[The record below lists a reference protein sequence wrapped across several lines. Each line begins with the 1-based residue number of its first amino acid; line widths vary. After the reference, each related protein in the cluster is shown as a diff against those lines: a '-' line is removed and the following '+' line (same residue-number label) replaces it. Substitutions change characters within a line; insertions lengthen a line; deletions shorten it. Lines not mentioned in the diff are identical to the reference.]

1 MGLDYSQKRLLNIA
15 SHKRAGKRATL
26 SSMKRR
32 RQLFGGH
39 LEIYAFWTGFAS
51 TMVSLVQVIIIAF
64 KK

>member
-15 SHKRAGKRATL
+15 LRKRAGKRATL
-26 SSMKRR
+26 STMKKRR
-32 RQLFGGH
+32 RAFGGK

-51 TMVSLVQVIIIAF
+51 TLVSLVQVLIIAF